1 MRADTCFSSFLRCE
15 SIQEKQQLCFF
26 CFFLLGGCQQP
37 HSLLP
42 AFFFFPP
49 GVVQSLVV
57 CQNVRINRDLSSPQ
71 PGQVFIYPSV
81 TKRYQNVAL
90 TSSRGQTP
98 AFFFFFWRQ
107 SIGKGEKKYS
117 RVILSFRDIK
127 AVCVRARHLV
137 DSVIITWKII
147 KQYLRALFKT
157 KNSHGCASIKRIP
170 FRFYTYSPQF
180 RQIALFA
187 WLCVAESDYKVA
199 REPGEQ
205 RMFTL

>member
-1 MRADTCFSSFLRCE
+1 MATQIYSCLSTTFASA
-15 SIQEKQQLCFF
+15 
-26 CFFLLGGCQQP
+26 GGLPSP
-37 HSLLP
+37 HSGQT
-42 AFFFFPP
+42 FVHPP
-49 GVVQSLVV
+49 VM
-57 CQNVRINRDLSSPQ
+57 
-71 PGQVFIYPSV
+71 
-81 TKRYQNVAL
+81 TRYQYAPQ
-90 TSSRGQTP
+90 TTRGQIWATGG
-98 AFFFFFWRQ
+98 RVK
-107 SIGKGEKKYS
+107 SIKRKIF
-117 RVILSFRDIK
+117 RRCILSPRNIN
-127 AVCVRARHLV
+127 AVCARARHLV

-205 RMFTL
+205 RMFAL